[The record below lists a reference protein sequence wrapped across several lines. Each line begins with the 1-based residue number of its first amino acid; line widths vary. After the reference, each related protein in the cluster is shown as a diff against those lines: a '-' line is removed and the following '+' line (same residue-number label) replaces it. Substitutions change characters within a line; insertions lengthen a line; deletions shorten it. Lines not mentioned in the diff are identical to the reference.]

1 MNIGLIGFGR
11 FGQLLFQYLKKDF
24 NLIVYDKSE
33 REKLSSLESCQI
45 IILAVPISNMED
57 CLKEISPYIKKG
69 SLVVDVCSVKET
81 PLKLMKKYLSND
93 IQTLGTHPMFGP
105 DSARET
111 LSEAKIVLCKGSI
124 SPEKFDQVKN
134 YLDNLGLQV
143 VETSAKDHD
152 EQISHSL
159 LLTHLIGR
167 TLINFGAKE
176 LEIDTKG
183 YKRLLTV
190 LEHVGNDSIQ
200 LFKDMN
206 NYNSYAK
213 ELRSNFSK
221 ALEETIQGL

>member
-1 MNIGLIGFGR
+1 MNVGLIGFGR
-11 FGQLLFQYLKKDF
+11 FGKLLFQYLKKDF
-24 NLIVYDKSE
+24 NIIVYDKNKL
-33 REKLSSLESCQI
+33 EKLSSLESCKI
-45 IILAVPISNMED
+45 IILAVPISKIED
-57 CLKEISPYIKKG
+57 CLQEISPYVKTG
-69 SLVVDVCSVKET
+69 SIVIDVCSVKEA
-81 PLKLMKKYLSND
+81 PLKLMNKYLPKG

-105 DSARET
+105 DSAKET
-111 LSEAKIVLCKGSI
+111 LSGAKVVLCKGSI
-124 SPEKFDQVKN
+124 SPENFKVVKN

-152 EQISHSL
+152 EQISRSL

-176 LEIDTKG
+176 LEIDTEG

-190 LEHVGNDSIQ
+190 LEHVGNDSIE

-206 NYNSYAK
+206 NYNTYAEK
-213 ELRSNFSK
+213 LRNNFSK

>member
-1 MNIGLIGFGR
+1 MNVGLIGFGR
-11 FGQLLFQYLKKDF
+11 FGKLLSQYLKKDF
-24 NLIVYDKSE
+24 NLIVYDKNKL
-33 REKLSSLESCQI
+33 EKLSSLGSCKI
-45 IILAVPISNMED
+45 IILAVPISKMEN
-57 CLKEISPYIKKG
+57 CLKEISPYLKTG

-81 PLKLMKKYLSND
+81 PLKLMKKYLPNG

-105 DSARET
+105 DSASKT
-111 LSEAKIVLCKGSI
+111 LSGAKIVLCKGSI
-124 SPEKFDQVKN
+124 SPENLVLVKS

-152 EQISHSL
+152 EQISRSL

-176 LEIDTKG
+176 LEIDTEG

-190 LEHVGNDSIQ
+190 LEHVGNDSIE

-206 NYNSYAK
+206 NYNTYAEK
-213 ELRSNFSK
+213 LRNNFSK